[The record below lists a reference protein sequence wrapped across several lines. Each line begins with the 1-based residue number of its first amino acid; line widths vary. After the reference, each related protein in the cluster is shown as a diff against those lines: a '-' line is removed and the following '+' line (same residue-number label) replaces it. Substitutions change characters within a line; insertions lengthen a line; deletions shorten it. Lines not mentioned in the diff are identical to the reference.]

1 MSQLQYLTVGN
12 LEGVLVASNVPDES
26 ADEQK
31 LADFC
36 KRICQKGLNLPKNEN
51 RVLQNGSTRYM
62 VKVVELK
69 SDASNRAIFIC
80 VTESETLSPKLV
92 LRDYVAFFWKKIDE
106 STFASA
112 STDGALNAK
121 AQPVFDQVI
130 KKYGKDK
137 VAETKGKIDQL
148 KDQMSKNVKQ
158 QLDNMEN
165 LEETEARAMDLEE
178 NANKFKQT
186 STSLKWKMCCVNAK
200 WTIILVVSIC
210 VILTIVVVIGVCMTD
225 PEACKSN

>member
-1 MSQLQYLTVGN
+1 
-12 LEGVLVASNVPDES
+12 
-26 ADEQK
+26 
-31 LADFC
+31 
-36 KRICQKGLNLPKNEN
+36 
-51 RVLQNGSTRYM
+51 M